1 MTIGFTAM
9 QFITGGGATLGMS
22 GAKIEINGKM
32 APPQLLRCLDPP
44 TNVNERDVPVKFCL
58 PCASSLSRDAAAV
71 CGSCHFCSYRKFTA
85 HTLTGGV
92 QYTSASCSCGI
103 STAKAT

>member
-9 QFITGGGATLGMS
+9 QFITGGGTTLGMS

-44 TNVNERDVPVKFCL
+44 TNVNERDLPVKFCL
-58 PCASSLSRDAAAV
+58 PCVSISFPRCCCCVRFIPPLQLPKTRRFACYSLHR
-71 CGSCHFCSYRKFTA
+71 H
-85 HTLTGGV
+85 
-92 QYTSASCSCGI
+92 
-103 STAKAT
+103 